1 MAYGIETGQL
11 ESPADRYGQG
21 SRFYKN
27 TKRILKVMAYFIY
40 FLLVLC
46 TAVVSKGSF
55 LLMTQSLGNIKQVIL
70 LIIYNFKIKNLFNFK
85 KERQYASRWSML
97 ITAAIC
103 IPYLFI
109 FMQAI
114 SHSLFRNRKG
124 PSVFDILIVII
135 IRNKFLIFF
144 LLKYLQILF

>member
-70 LIIYNFKIKNLFNFK
+70 LIIYNFKIKNLFNFETNLHK
-85 KERQYASRWSML
+85 NVRPA
-97 ITAAIC
+97 
-103 IPYLFI
+103 
-109 FMQAI
+109 
-114 SHSLFRNRKG
+114 
-124 PSVFDILIVII
+124 
-135 IRNKFLIFF
+135 
-144 LLKYLQILF
+144 